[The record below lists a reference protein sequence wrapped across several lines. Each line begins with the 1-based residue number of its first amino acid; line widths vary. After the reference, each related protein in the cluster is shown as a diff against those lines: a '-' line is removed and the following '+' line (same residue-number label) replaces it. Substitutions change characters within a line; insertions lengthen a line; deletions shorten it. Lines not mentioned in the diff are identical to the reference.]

1 MNDFFKTKVGFTI
14 GLLAA
19 VFAFKPLVDSNSDV
33 GFVIFDISLTI
44 EHTYIFLTAFLGLA
58 VYFISLQFASA
69 KHFSFLDTISNACY
83 AIALA
88 TPPVYLFLWLL
99 VTSTAIAEQHIDKIT
114 PFAINVVSSV
124 LAGIFANIFATF
136 ISKSMKSK
144 FSESEKKMERNENIE
159 IMAKS
164 QELMNIGMYDMSVLE
179 SSKVVESLLK
189 RLLESKGI
197 KIEKGTMLELISLSK
212 TYKLLSQRDIE
223 TFHEIRKKRNESVHT
238 LDAVTKEDAQR
249 ILQLSRELIIRL
261 DSVNSST
268 GYEWLESHRS
278 KVIESFKSGDKKK
291 SLYALAMLK
300 EAWVNRDGA
309 VWLELSEF
317 FAIILKYK
325 PSMLLTVFEDDDDLL
340 DSWLDRIEGQLFTD
354 FLGGEVEH
362 LKALKVE
369 IVTSLESEIERCE
382 NSKNLAVLT
391 KVLERVKQA
400 QISAV
405 D

>member
-33 GFVIFDISLTI
+33 GFVIFEVKLTI
-44 EHTYIFLTAFLGLA
+44 EHAYIFITAFLGVA

-69 KHFSFLDTISNACY
+69 KHLNFLDTISNACY
-83 AIALA
+83 TTALA
-88 TPPVYLFLWLL
+88 TPPVYFFLWLL
-99 VTSTAIAEQHIDKIT
+99 VKSAAIAEQYIDKVT
-114 PFAINVVSSV
+114 PFTMNVVSSA
-124 LAGIFANIFATF
+124 LAGIFANIFVLF
-136 ISKSMKSK
+136 VSKSMKSK

-159 IMAKS
+159 LMAKS
-164 QELMNIGMYDMSVLE
+164 KELMNIGMYDMSVLE
-179 SSKVVESLLK
+179 CSKVVESLLK

-212 TYKLLSQRDIE
+212 THKILSQRDIE
-223 TFHEIRKKRNESVHT
+223 VFHEIRRKRNESVHAM
-238 LDAVTKEDAQR
+238 DVVTKEDAQK
-249 ILQLSRELIIRL
+249 ILHLSRELIIRL
-261 DSVNSST
+261 DSVSSST

-278 KVIESFKSGDKKK
+278 KVIEGFINGDEKK

-317 FAIILKYK
+317 FETILVYK
-325 PSMLLTVFEDDDDLL
+325 PSMLLAVFKDDDALL

-354 FLGGEVEH
+354 FLGGEIER
-362 LKALKVE
+362 LKGLKME
-369 IVTSLESEIERCE
+369 AITSLEAEIERCD
-382 NSKNLAVLT
+382 NQKDLRVFKN
-391 KVLERVKQA
+391 VLERVEQA
-400 QISAV
+400 QIRAV
-405 D
+405 E